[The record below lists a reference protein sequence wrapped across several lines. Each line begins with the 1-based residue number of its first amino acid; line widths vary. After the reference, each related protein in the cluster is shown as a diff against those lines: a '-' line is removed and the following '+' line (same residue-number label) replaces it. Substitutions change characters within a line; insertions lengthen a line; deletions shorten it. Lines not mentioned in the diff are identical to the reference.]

1 MDDQSAE
8 ITSRCPECGAS
19 LQPGLAACPACGSPI
34 TSSLPAVAAPVAVAP
49 TPTDPPLA
57 AAQPADA
64 APTASAGGAGAES
77 EDGMVRCDWCGHL
90 NPAGQAQCA
99 NCGAAYP
106 RPEMD
111 AAFTRQAE
119 ERMRA
124 ELEVLDTM
132 RSRRK
137 RKGLGKLFSN

>member
-1 MDDQSAE
+1 MDDQSTE

-34 TSSLPAVAAPVAVAP
+34 TGNLPAVAAPTISA
-49 TPTDPPLA
+49 
-57 AAQPADA
+57 
-64 APTASAGGAGAES
+64 ASAGGES

-111 AAFTRQAE
+111 AAILQQAE
-119 ERMRA
+119 QRMRA

-132 RSRRK
+132 RSRHK
-137 RKGLGKLFSN
+137 RTGLGRLFSN